1 METIIMFGLAI
12 LFVLLVAMFLFFR
25 QKMAYYE
32 VRLELLSDTVQ
43 TMAGI
48 TRSSLQESSDSDCSE
63 SESESESEYSPKII
77 NLPIH
82 LPYNEPIQK
91 AEVIEDV
98 IEDGKN
104 EIDIDLEVM
113 EVLDVPNTP
122 TTEELIVVSD
132 DETKKIELPTEFD
145 NLSVKELK
153 EKVAELNGPKLK
165 TKKELIQFLQNKI

>member
-43 TMAGI
+43 TMAGF
-48 TRSSLQESSDSDCSE
+48 TRSSLQESSDSECSE
-63 SESESESEYSPKII
+63 SESESESEYSPTII

-91 AEVIEDV
+91 AEVIED
-98 IEDGKN
+98 GKNEN

-122 TTEELIVVSD
+122 TNTEELIVVSD